1 MGIVPYAGTNFASYE
16 ALKVLA
22 ARTFHQDID
31 KTSIPL
37 KLCCGGLAGAIGQ
50 TVAYPLDVVRRQMQ
64 TAGFTEGHG
73 HVHKNT
79 FDALRTILKKEG
91 LTGLFRGLSI
101 NYLRVG
107 PQVALSFTTYET
119 VKKFLEDWSRR

>member
-1 MGIVPYAGTNFASYE
+1 
-16 ALKVLA
+16 
-22 ARTFHQDID
+22 
-31 KTSIPL
+31 
-37 KLCCGGLAGAIGQ
+37 
-50 TVAYPLDVVRRQMQ
+50 VAYPVDVVRRQMQ

-119 VKKFLEDWSRR
+119 VKKFLEDRSRR